1 MGIVVTT
8 GDESKDNEI
17 VQNALNEIEIE
28 KKEIEN
34 EEVNIDLNININHN
48 EQTPPPLTVNEPIPS
63 KSKDDD
69 ENAPNILFTE
79 HEKQQNLASIIEAL
93 DNDKNESINDDET
106 ESEQSTDDESKNET
120 DSSFHSSDNEDVYD
134 LADYNGL
141 EQMMSIRDDFG
152 KNKLISGVISSKNVF
167 AEIGK
172 QQSRKALQYE
182 KEDQNKKTNELMQIN
197 EYEDKILEMMPSK
210 KDKNVSDQTRAAQ
223 ILSSNTSD
231 FIQEEDVPTFADMND
246 TNKSATIR
254 AFEPVTKL
262 STKHVQMSEDN
273 EYDENEE
280 YGKEYTASRRIW
292 YIFRCFV
299 VIYLFI
305 STSFQFAFT
314 FNENQWTARIILL
327 LFFNIICDI
336 FMWINIFYEFLNF
349 RDFIDDSNDKVIKSL
364 NESK

>member
-1 MGIVVTT
+1 MG
-8 GDESKDNEI
+8 
-17 VQNALNEIEIE
+17 
-28 KKEIEN
+28 
-34 EEVNIDLNININHN
+34 
-48 EQTPPPLTVNEPIPS
+48 
-63 KSKDDD
+63 
-69 ENAPNILFTE
+69 
-79 HEKQQNLASIIEAL
+79 
-93 DNDKNESINDDET
+93 
-106 ESEQSTDDESKNET
+106 
-120 DSSFHSSDNEDVYD
+120 
-134 LADYNGL
+134 
-141 EQMMSIRDDFG
+141 MSIRDDFT

-182 KEDQNKKTNELMQIN
+182 NEEN
-197 EYEDKILEMMPSK
+197 EEYEDKILEMMPSK

-254 AFEPVTKL
+254 AFESVTKL

-273 EYDENEE
+273 EYDEND
-280 YGKEYTASRRIW
+280 KEYTASRRIW

-314 FNENQWTARIILL
+314 FNENQWTARVILL